1 MPHRRKPIYSVHE
14 EDLELQESIHDFVVG
29 LAERI
34 DGLQD
39 LHSLDDFAR
48 LADLCGVLSD
58 ESQRLGY
65 PVLATVARSAAE
77 AAGECKRESCEQALV
92 EITEITQR
100 IRQAHRGAA

>member
-1 MPHRRKPIYSVHE
+1 MSRRKPIYSVHE
-14 EDLELQESIHDFVVG
+14 EDPDLQEPIHEFVVG

-48 LADLCGVLSD
+48 LAELCALLSD
-58 ESQRLGY
+58 EAQRLGY
-65 PVLATVARSAAE
+65 PILATVARSAAE
-77 AAGECKRESCEQALV
+77 AAGESKRESSEQALV